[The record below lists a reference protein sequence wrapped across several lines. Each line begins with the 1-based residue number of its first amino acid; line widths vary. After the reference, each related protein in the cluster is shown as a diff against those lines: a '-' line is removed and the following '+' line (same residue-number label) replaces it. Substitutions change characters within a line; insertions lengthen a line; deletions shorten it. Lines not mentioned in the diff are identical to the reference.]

1 MMNPY
6 NMNYPVQFGYQNSFQ
21 NSFQS
26 GFQTNFQSSYSNYS
40 FSSNPTGYGGSYNGL
55 LQALTSLYS
64 YLAQQQGGQQGN
76 FAPRF
81 MDTPNPYNTRGR
93 YHCHHHDVDIDA
105 RPVATAPAPAAPV
118 VNTAPP
124 APAPQPV
131 PAPQPAPAPVVIQPE
146 PAPFTRSNLT
156 ALNNA
161 NNWIAVW
168 GKEHPGQVTRQEFAS
183 AMGNY
188 FRTSIPT
195 AGVAFDNLNQDN
207 KPLMGLR
214 EMATWY
220 LALQHSG
227 QDMNSFQ
234 RNLEASDPTTMTLV
248 RNAFDSFEG
257 NYQ

>member
-6 NMNYPVQFGYQNSFQ
+6 NMNYPVQYGYQNSFQ
-21 NSFQS
+21 NSFQP

-40 FSSNPTGYGGSYNGL
+40 SGYGGSYNGL
-55 LQALTSLYS
+55 IQALTSLYS
-64 YLAQQQGGQQGN
+64 YLSQQQGGQQGN

-81 MDTPNPYNTRGR
+81 MDTPNPYNTRG
-93 YHCHHHDVDIDA
+93 HHHYHRHDDDIDV

-118 VNTAPP
+118 VNTTPP
-124 APAPQPV
+124 VAATTPVTQPGPAT
-131 PAPQPAPAPVVIQPE
+131 VVVQPE

-161 NNWIAVW
+161 NSWIATW
-168 GKEHPGQVTRQEFAS
+168 GKEQPGQVTRQEFAS

-234 RNLEASDPTTMTLV
+234 RNLEASDPNTMTLV
-248 RNAFDSFEG
+248 RNDFDSFEG